1 MKELSVIRDRAGSAC
16 LRELDKSNSPLIMA
30 LCGSKGKLTGK
41 QTKQIEKSSCKW
53 SMKVLPCL
61 RAAEKKCFEQLR
73 DTKWLLLV
81 VNTIFTWKG
90 VFWVFFFFKR
100 FVMVNSEGLDREKK
114 EKLRQEP
121 KEPGYVIR

>member
-41 QTKQIEKSSCKW
+41 QTKQIVKSSYKW

-61 RAAEKKCFEQLR
+61 RAAGKNVLKSSETQSIFF
-73 DTKWLLLV
+73 LLSIQYLHG
-81 VNTIFTWKG
+81 WM
-90 VFWVFFFFKR
+90 FFLALCNGK
-100 FVMVNSEGLDREKK
+100 
-114 EKLRQEP
+114 
-121 KEPGYVIR
+121 